1 MAILDSEGQ
10 PVHSGPDAAINRHV
24 GPRHIEGREFGIS
37 NIVTSVLASYGG
49 RHDTR
54 GEAR

>member
-24 GPRHIEGREFGIS
+24 VPRHIEGREFGIS
-37 NIVTSVLASYGG
+37 NIVTSVLASSAAAM
-49 RHDTR
+49 TR
-54 GEAR
+54 AMRLR